1 MRREGKHP
9 LIRAVW
15 CAIHKLITGSKT
27 ERPVSAL
34 LSNFHTEALSRD
46 VVSFVTSAL
55 ASRSQSKLVRGF
67 HCFFLPPL
75 MTSLKDSGLFIKKTS
90 LSSSESCQFD
100 AGETEERIGSS
111 EDTLASYLP
120 RKEGRVASGVYAE
133 ILKYQSRNRKSRG
146 GSSKLHRWE
155 DGLYALL
162 VFRLFTMSQTTR
174 VNNFYI

>member
-1 MRREGKHP
+1 MAQVSWSKSEEKKKKKSHFKGLSVLRKAQWKRRRERAAPHQLYHGGSYHSAPVPAIMRREGKHP

-55 ASRSQSKLVRGF
+55 ASRSQSKLVREF

-75 MTSLKDSGLFIKKTS
+75 MTNLKDSGLFIKKTS

-100 AGETEERIGSS
+100 AGETEERIGS
-111 EDTLASYLP
+111 
-120 RKEGRVASGVYAE
+120 
-133 ILKYQSRNRKSRG
+133 
-146 GSSKLHRWE
+146 
-155 DGLYALL
+155 
-162 VFRLFTMSQTTR
+162 
-174 VNNFYI
+174 